1 VFATQRPL
9 TLEELNSVLAPLG
22 TPVAAEPLGGGTFSA
37 VQLVSLDDGR
47 RLAIKTSVPDH
58 EDRPPLLTYEWDLLR
73 TERDLLRELRDDP
86 AVPVPDLL
94 LDDFTRE
101 HVPVDVIAT
110 EFLTSTPWSDLQE
123 TLPGEANT
131 NVGHSVGR
139 IFAALHARTSPSF
152 GYPAK
157 DFALGAPT
165 WPEAFHAMLSAALDD
180 ADTWGVDV
188 RADDVRRVLDRGEA
202 ALSEVESPA
211 LVHLDLWAGNVL
223 LDPASASITAIL
235 DWERAAYADPLID
248 FVGSESTIQGPTN
261 PNLHAGYL
269 AAGGTLP
276 LDPAAGT
283 LSGLTRAADA
293 RTTLYRLYT
302 VTVQQVEVIPRNFT
316 GDWVPGHVAHLRSA
330 RDQLLDYALATLPA
344 A

>member
-1 VFATQRPL
+1 MTA
-9 TLEELNSVLAPLG
+9 VLAPLG

-37 VQLVSLDDGR
+37 VQLVKLADGK
-47 RLAIKTSVPDH
+47 RLAVKTSVPDG
-58 EDRPPLLTYEWDLLR
+58 EERPPLLTYECDLLR

-94 LDDFTRE
+94 LEDFTRE
-101 HVPVDVIAT
+101 HAPVDVIAT

-123 TLPGEANT
+123 TLPGEMNT
-131 NVGHSVGR
+131 QVGNSVGQ
-139 IFAALHARTSPSF
+139 IFAALQARTSGSF
-152 GYPAK
+152 GYPAN
-157 DFALGAPT
+157 DFALAAST
-165 WPEAFHAMLSAALDD
+165 WPEAFHAMLSSVLED
-180 ADTWGVDV
+180 ANTWGVDV

-202 ALSEVESPA
+202 ALAEVETPA

-223 LDPASASITAIL
+223 LDPATATITAIL
-235 DWERAAYADPLID
+235 DWERAAYADPLIE
-248 FVGSESTIQGPTN
+248 FVGSESTILGPTN
-261 PNLHAGYL
+261 PNLYAGYL
-269 AAGGTLP
+269 KAGGTLP
-276 LDPAAGT
+276 LDPDAGT

-302 VTVQQVEVIPRNFT
+302 VSIQQVEVVPRNFT

-330 RDQLLDYALATLPA
+330 RDQLLDYALAALPA